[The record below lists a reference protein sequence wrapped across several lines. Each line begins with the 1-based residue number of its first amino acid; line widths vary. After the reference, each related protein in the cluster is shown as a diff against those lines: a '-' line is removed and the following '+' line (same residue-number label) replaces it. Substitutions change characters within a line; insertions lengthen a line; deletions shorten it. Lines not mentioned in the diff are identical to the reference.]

1 MRKAGLW
8 MLLLI
13 SLVGCSTKMGYYFL
27 DWAIE
32 WKLAEY
38 VSLNTQQQA
47 QFESA
52 LNQFLIWHRAEE
64 LPLYAKQLSLLSLE
78 FQQASLTPA
87 IWAAQV
93 KQVKQHWNRS
103 FEFINPSLVPI
114 ISSFTDE
121 QVKQIIAQLRVD
133 EKELNQKYLGKDR
146 LALVEMA
153 DKRINKRVKKWIG
166 KLTSKQKQAIH
177 EYNLGRASSL
187 DMWLEYRHEWIRL
200 FSQALKN
207 RQNQAAL
214 SHSLTVLITQPD
226 SLKSDV
232 YKASLDNNTEQFG
245 QLLIRLNQLASASQ
259 KRYFQ
264 KKLDALIVDLNELSE
279 AD

>member
-1 MRKAGLW
+1 
-8 MLLLI
+8 
-13 SLVGCSTKMGYYFL
+13 KMGYYFL